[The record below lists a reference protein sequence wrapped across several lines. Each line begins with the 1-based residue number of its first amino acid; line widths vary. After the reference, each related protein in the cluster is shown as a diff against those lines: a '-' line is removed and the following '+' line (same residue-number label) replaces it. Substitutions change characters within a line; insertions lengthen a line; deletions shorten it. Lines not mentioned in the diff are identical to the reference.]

1 LNTELSALFNAP
13 DEIGRTPRPVTAPEI
28 EEFERS
34 EGVTL
39 PNSLKSFWLNYGSR
53 DLNSTKIF
61 AFKTEVV
68 FPDGKKK
75 KADVNSIAGPG
86 KMIEA
91 RQRYIDPLSTAAELC
106 PSSPLPSLLLDLS
119 VDCSN
124 ATSPARLIE
133 IIGAFQSTSVGVAK
147 AEQIGVS
154 KVTNIGQMDSPTRL
168 FSLEA
173 EFLIRVRPHR

>member
-1 LNTELSALFNAP
+1 MNTELSALFNAP
-13 DEIGRTPRPVTAPEI
+13 DEIGRTPRPVTAPEM

-61 AFKTEVV
+61 AFKKKVV

-91 RQRYIDPLSTAAELC
+91 RQRYIDPLQGNSGERLPAGLY
-106 PSSPLPSLLLDLS
+106 PLTFDSGYVHCLLDL
-119 VDCSN
+119 N
-124 ATSPARLIE
+124 ADTHGRILYIVIKAKTF
-133 IIGAFQSTSVGVAK
+133 GDAGYGWDQVGTVA
-147 AEQIGVS
+147 Q
-154 KVTNIGQMDSPTRL
+154 D
-168 FSLEA
+168 FD
-173 EFLIRVRPHR
+173 EFLAGLRPDYL